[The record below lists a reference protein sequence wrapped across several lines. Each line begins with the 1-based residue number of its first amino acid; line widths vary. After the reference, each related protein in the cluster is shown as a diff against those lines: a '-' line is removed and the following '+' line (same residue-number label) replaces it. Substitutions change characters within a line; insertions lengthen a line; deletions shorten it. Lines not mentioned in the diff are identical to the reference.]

1 MDTIA
6 LQNDRLLVQ
15 ALPEQ
20 GALALTD
27 KQTGVTFRQA
37 NSGMQF
43 LRLPAR
49 AKAVLAVLCAAAVPL
64 CAGVDS
70 KLACAA
76 CCAAVFT
83 LLAWAARWLDRPW
96 PRALCA
102 KAAKLSYAVFLVHH
116 VLIQRQVEGFDLAAL
131 SRRDTAFL
139 FLIYLAA
146 AWAAAEGLL
155 WLHRLLQNGLAAL
168 RPVKG

>member
-43 LRLPAR
+43 LRLSCTAKEMAFALAR
-49 AKAVLAVLCAAAVPL
+49 EGAIVAQCLLTLGDAFAQALAGL
-64 CAGVDS
+64 
-70 KLACAA
+70 KL
-76 CCAAVFT
+76 
-83 LLAWAARWLDRPW
+83 DGE
-96 PRALCA
+96 
-102 KAAKLSYAVFLVHH
+102 KK
-116 VLIQRQVEGFDLAAL
+116 EG
-131 SRRDTAFL
+131 
-139 FLIYLAA
+139 
-146 AWAAAEGLL
+146 
-155 WLHRLLQNGLAAL
+155 
-168 RPVKG
+168 K

>member
-43 LRLPAR
+43 LRLSCTFCRNLSSYSSVFYPCKYLKNR
-49 AKAVLAVLCAAAVPL
+49 A
-64 CAGVDS
+64 S
-70 KLACAA
+70 
-76 CCAAVFT
+76 
-83 LLAWAARWLDRPW
+83 
-96 PRALCA
+96 
-102 KAAKLSYAVFLVHH
+102 SH
-116 VLIQRQVEGFDLAAL
+116 I
-131 SRRDTAFL
+131 
-139 FLIYLAA
+139 I
-146 AWAAAEGLL
+146 
-155 WLHRLLQNGLAAL
+155 
-168 RPVKG
+168 